1 MEDREG
7 KVGNQGDH
15 HHHLEEGDHHHH
27 LEEGD
32 RHHHLE
38 GEDHHHHLEEGD
50 HHRRLE
56 GEEAEVEAEVCLEAP
71 RGRVLI
77 PTAAEVEAEAEV
89 RPNRILRTIAAFQGD
104 EVQLLVDI
112 TRYFLNRLTNESM
125 LHGSF
130 FFSGGASLPSIKV
143 LLDFGKVRFLG
154 QTDNST
160 LDISA

>member
-56 GEEAEVEAEVCLEAP
+56 GEEAEVCLEAP

-89 RPNRILRTIAAFQGD
+89 EVHPNRILRTIAAFQGD